1 MIEGAGEREGLVT
14 ALIWDSKARSY
25 KEKAL
30 RRPTIALLM
39 LPLALVACDKAAPP
53 ALEETGR
60 ELDAPPEIPVMGPE
74 RSILAFG
81 DSLLA
86 GYGLEDGESY
96 PDRLEQA
103 LRARGINA
111 RIANAGVS
119 GDTTAAGLERLDF
132 TLKSQSGKPDLAI
145 VSLGGND
152 MLRGLPP
159 ATTSRNLEAVLRRF
173 KDENI
178 PVVLLGML
186 AAPNLGKDYAA
197 RFNPIYPQLAQEYG
211 ATLVPFFLQ
220 PVIDKPDL
228 MQDDHVHPTALGI
241 DAIVTATV
249 DDVAD
254 ALPKGSGAAPL
265 PH

>member
-1 MIEGAGEREGLVT
+1 MRCLT
-14 ALIWDSKARSY
+14 Y
-25 KEKAL
+25 
-30 RRPTIALLM
+30 ALLL
-39 LPLALVACDKAAPP
+39 LPLALAACEKAAPP
-53 ALEETGR
+53 APEQTR
-60 ELDAPPEIPVMGPE
+60 STADAPLDIPVMGPE
-74 RSILAFG
+74 RFILAFG

-86 GYGLEDGESY
+86 GYGLNDGESY
-96 PDRLEQA
+96 PERLEQA

-132 TLKSQSGKPDLAI
+132 TLSSQSETPDLAI
-145 VSLGGND
+145 ISLGGND

-159 ATTSRNLEAVLRRF
+159 ATARENLEAILRRF
-173 KDENI
+173 KEKNI

-186 AAPNLGKDYAA
+186 AAPNLGEDYAQK
-197 RFNPIYPQLAQEYG
+197 FNPIYPQLAEKYG

-254 ALPKGSGAAPL
+254 ALPKNEDAG
-265 PH
+265 

>member
-1 MIEGAGEREGLVT
+1 MRALAKVLLVP
-14 ALIWDSKARSY
+14 S
-25 KEKAL
+25 
-30 RRPTIALLM
+30 LL
-39 LPLALVACDKAAPP
+39 LPVLLSACDGGGEEAAPP
-53 ALEETGR
+53 AAGQTSGEAGSALG
-60 ELDAPPEIPVMGPE
+60 APPAIPVMGPE
-74 RSILAFG
+74 RPILAFG

-86 GYGLEDGESY
+86 GYGLDDGESY

-103 LRARGINA
+103 LRARGVNA

-132 TLKSQSGKPDLAI
+132 TLKSQTPKPELAI

-152 MLRGLPP
+152 MLRSLPP
-159 ATTSRNLEAVLRRF
+159 AETRRNLEEILKRLKGDKIRVL
-173 KDENI
+173 
-178 PVVLLGML
+178 LLGMM
-186 AAPNLGKDYAA
+186 AAPNLGKDYSAK
-197 RFNPIYPQLAQEYG
+197 FNPIYPQLAQEYG

-228 MQDDHVHPTALGI
+228 MQQDHVHPTALGI

-249 DDVAD
+249 DDVVA
-254 ALPKGSGAAPL
+254 ALPKREAAATDANPAGAPR